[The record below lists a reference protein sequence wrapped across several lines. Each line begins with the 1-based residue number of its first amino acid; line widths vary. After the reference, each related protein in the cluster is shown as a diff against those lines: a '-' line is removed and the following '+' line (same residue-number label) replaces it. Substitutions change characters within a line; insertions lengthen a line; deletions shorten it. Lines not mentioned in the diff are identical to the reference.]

1 MERTMRKTDILFLA
15 ALFGQLSACGGGTD
29 GGNEGASPAARLLS
43 GAGLSGKGEVAANGF
58 PVSCR
63 LSGQADFADGCTLEW
78 LADTT
83 GGEREFVIRHED
95 GGFRRFLL
103 SGDGRR
109 VNVGAGAEPLEAE
122 GPSNGLIE
130 LRVGGDAY
138 RVSAARLR
146 QR

>member
-1 MERTMRKTDILFLA
+1 MRTTDVLFLVS
-15 ALFGQLSACGGGTD
+15 LLGLVSACGGGTQGD
-29 GGNEGASPAARLLS
+29 AGGSSPVARLLS
-43 GAGLSGKGEVAANGF
+43 GTGLSGGGAAAANGF

-63 LSGQADFADGCTLEW
+63 LAGQADFADGCTLEW
-78 LADTT
+78 LADPAD
-83 GGEREFVIRHED
+83 GEREFVIRHED

-109 VNVGAGAEPLEAE
+109 VNVGAGAEPLAAE